1 MAVSVETKPTGFSLS
16 YKQGFYQWWN
26 DVSSAQAEHRL
37 LQLIPAVA
45 PPKAAS
51 TSQSANDSNP
61 QRDNKVST
69 VADSFGNRKWQTAF
83 VPLSGAQK
91 ERFINEFSI
100 EHAEQDT
107 KHNLVM
113 LHGYGAGLGLFY
125 KNFEPLSRSKNWR
138 LYALD
143 LLGMGRSGRPDF
155 DIQAKTSNARIAEV
169 ESWFIDALEQWR
181 IERGIEKMTLL
192 GHSFGA
198 YMAVCYALKY
208 PGRLEKLIL
217 ASPVGIPEDKYAWS
231 SSTSMPASTVQNE
244 ILQTQH
250 EATGQTQ
257 NAAPGRPPIRVL
269 PRLVASLWAGNFS
282 PFGFVRAAGP
292 FGPSLVSTW
301 TSRRFSALSAIEAK
315 ALHDYCYSLFRLRGS
330 GDYALTYILAP
341 GAYARSPLIRRIEGV
356 GQQYLKGKPDAVDT
370 DDHNRNDK
378 TVHQGPKETGIPI
391 VFMYGDR
398 DWMDKQGGPDSEM
411 KINAAKQKALETA
424 TEEEKRQENGS
435 AKTFIIPNAGHHLY
449 LDNFK
454 EFNRIVQEEMT
465 DVETRQG
472 SLVETSA

>member
-1 MAVSVETKPTGFSLS
+1 MPVEAKPTGFSLS
-16 YKQGFYQWWN
+16 CKEGLCQWWN

-37 LQLIPAVA
+37 LQLIPSVA
-45 PPKAAS
+45 PPTAS
-51 TSQSANDSNP
+51 SSSQSTDAPIHRTKNEQIS
-61 QRDNKVST
+61 V
-69 VADSFGNRKWQTAF
+69 VDSFGPRNWQTAR
-83 VPLSGAQK
+83 VPLLGAQM
-91 ERFINEFSI
+91 EQFINEFSV

-125 KNFEPLSRSKNWR
+125 KNFEPFSRSKNWK

-155 DIQAKTSNARIAEV
+155 DIQARTSNAKVTEV

-181 IERGIEKMTLL
+181 IQRGIEKMTLL

-208 PGRLEKLIL
+208 PGHLEKLIL

-231 SSTSMPASTVQNE
+231 PYTSAPPSTVRNE

-250 EATGQTQ
+250 EATGQTES
-257 NAAPGRPPIRVL
+257 AAPGRPPIRAL

-301 TSRRFSALSAIEAK
+301 TSRRFSALAAIEAK

-356 GQQYLKGKPDAVDT
+356 GRQYLKNDPDVVNSDT
-370 DDHNRNDK
+370 ISHGSSDK
-378 TVHQGPKETGIPI
+378 TGRQNPRETGVPV

-398 DWMDKQGGPDSEM
+398 DWMDKQGGLDSEI
-411 KINAAKQKALETA
+411 KINAAKQKVLKTA
-424 TEEEKRQENGS
+424 TEEEKRKENGS
-435 AKTFIIPNAGHHLY
+435 AKTFIVPNAGHHLY
-449 LDNFK
+449 LDNFE
-454 EFNRIVQEEMT
+454 EFNRFVQEEMA
-465 DVETRQG
+465 DVEVRQRQL
-472 SLVETSA
+472 SEPVT